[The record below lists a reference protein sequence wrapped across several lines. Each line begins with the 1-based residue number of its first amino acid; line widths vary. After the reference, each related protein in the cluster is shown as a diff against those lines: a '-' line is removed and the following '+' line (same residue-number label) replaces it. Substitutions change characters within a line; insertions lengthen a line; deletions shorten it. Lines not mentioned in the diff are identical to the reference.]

1 MGNII
6 DDFNGTNLGLIL
18 IILGIF
24 FGLQQFIEY
33 ILKPMFNQIAAS
45 FGSYGIIIIIGIII
59 WLFQKHK

>member
-24 FGLQQFIEY
+24 FVLQQFIEY